1 MGASGDQRES
11 ISLVRGTLWGCQEG
25 AEVGLGLPNVC
36 WSWMRASSELGS
48 PGPQEGQEHC
58 SGQAGARMHEVAPS
72 SEGRSVS
79 NWNSVPGP
87 KPFIVKTK
95 MKQNEK

>member
-1 MGASGDQRES
+1 M
-11 ISLVRGTLWGCQEG
+11 
-25 AEVGLGLPNVC
+25 GLGLPNVC

-72 SEGRSVS
+72 SEGRQRVCEQLELCAWPQAIHSE
-79 NWNSVPGP
+79 NKNE
-87 KPFIVKTK
+87 TK
-95 MKQNEK
+95 